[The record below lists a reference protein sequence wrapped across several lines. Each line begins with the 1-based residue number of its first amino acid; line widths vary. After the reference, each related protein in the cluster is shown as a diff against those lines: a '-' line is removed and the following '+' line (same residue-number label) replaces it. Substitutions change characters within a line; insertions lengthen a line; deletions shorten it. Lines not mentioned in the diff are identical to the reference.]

1 LIELGKS
8 LDGLEYSPS
17 LKNNIL
23 LSPEES
29 LCNQKQQNAQTC
41 VVSSLREM
49 EPPKGTWVR
58 CIALRDAL
66 GKEKMAAK

>member
-29 LCNQKQQNAQTC
+29 NQKQQNAQTC